1 MGKRFSRLNAALKYL
16 RNPTTNVAQD
26 PPANSALAKYVE
38 VKSGEKVIEV
48 DRSADS
54 KPKSFEVIA
63 VKPFGLPT
71 ASEDK
76 IETTISE
83 RTADGITAVGLSK
96 ANLGIDDDVTGA
108 LTLKGF
114 QPAKAIVFDADGTT
128 EANKVSGITGI
139 KYNKKNGKSLTIPFG
154 RASGR
159 TSYFEQ
165 KSFLVGE
172 IAAADTITFKPEK
185 M

>member
-26 PPANSALAKYVE
+26 PPAGSALAKYIE
-38 VKSGEKVIEV
+38 VRSGEKVIEV
-48 DRSADS
+48 NRSADS

-63 VKPFGLPT
+63 VKPFGFAAASTEKIQT
-71 ASEDK
+71 A
-76 IETTISE
+76 ISE
-83 RTADGITAVGLSK
+83 RTADNLTTVGLSK
-96 ANLGIDDDVTGA
+96 TNLGIEDDITGA

-114 QPAKAIVFDADGTT
+114 QPAKAVVFDAEGTVT
-128 EANKVSGITGI
+128 PNKESGITGI

-154 RASGR
+154 RTASR
-159 TSYFEQ
+159 ATFFEQ

-172 IAAADTITFKPEK
+172 IAAADSISFKPEK